1 MNRILRVQLRRKS
14 LYENLDI
21 SPSASTEEVLSKI
34 ARLSKDGGI
43 VDEQMARQI
52 ARFRKSRFDYDVIVA
67 LEEKEAKLHGR
78 EPLPPFINPD
88 TERRIASMKISEERK
103 TSLRQL
109 TAHIGFRFGTFLAIM
124 IVYIVVCRT

>member
-1 MNRILRVQLRRKS
+1 MISRINLNLPKWCSILIHIRFFRMNRILRVQLRRKS

-88 TERRIASMKISEERK
+88 TERRIVSTVISY
-103 TSLRQL
+103 LN
-109 TAHIGFRFGTFLAIM
+109 
-124 IVYIVVCRT
+124 YN